1 MTAFIMRCSSGV
13 KSLLAVICLSLLALA
28 ARADNIEIKSA
39 AVTLREDGYSV
50 DADMEIA
57 LTAPLEDILNKG
69 VVLNFLLEFELI
81 RPRWYWINEKVVTHS
96 QQYKLA
102 YNPLTRQYRISL
114 GTIYQNFETLSEALR
129 FISRPRNVPV
139 ADKTLLQPG
148 TTYSAALRM
157 RLDVSQLPRPFQISV
172 LGSREWNLSSE
183 WFRFTVSP

>member
-1 MTAFIMRCSSGV
+1 MTAFIMHCSSGFKRLV
-13 KSLLAVICLSLLALA
+13 AVISLLLLALV

-39 AVTLREDGYSV
+39 AVTLREDSYAI
-50 DADMEIA
+50 DADMELS

-69 VVLNFLLEFELI
+69 VALNFLLEFELM
-81 RPRWYWINEKVVTHS
+81 RPRWYWWNEKLVTHS

-139 ADKTLLQPG
+139 ADKSLLQTG
-148 TTYSAALRM
+148 TTYAAALRM

-183 WFRFTVSP
+183 WFRFPVSP